1 MNNTTTYMIGYTG
14 KVNGKTPQAVGL
26 GRQVN
31 GTTLYGIKQFQQVN
45 DRITQ
50 AVVWDEGV
58 TQKSLGGRLG

>member
-31 GTTLYGIKQFQQVN
+31 GTTLYGIK
-45 DRITQ
+45 
-50 AVVWDEGV
+50 
-58 TQKSLGGRLG
+58 